1 MRHPPSFQG
10 LVIMMKKENKDP
22 ATLDCVSPVKKE
34 IFAPERKSRRDDL
47 NTTFIDLIDV
57 MDIAMWELDLDYRVV
72 GYNKKAEQIYGK
84 DVVGTFCHFAA
95 AGLDRVC
102 DDCPAKRVYD
112 GYESGRSEHQR
123 TDTSGKKIF
132 IDHVATP
139 IKDENGKLT
148 GVLVVIVDIT
158 ERKNLERELTKHRAR
173 LEEMVD
179 DRTRSLRES
188 EEKYRSMMEALHDDV
203 YICSPDFV
211 ITYMNPAMIRRLGK
225 DLTGEVC
232 HTALYDRNRKC
243 SWCIHDKIGKGHH
256 GTYEIL
262 SPKDNRFY
270 EVTHSPIA
278 HTDGFV
284 SKLTILRDITEFKTI
299 SGQLQ
304 QAHKMEAI
312 GTLAGGIAHEFN
324 NLLGI
329 ILGNTELAMDDV
341 PQWNMA
347 LNNLKEIRK
356 ASLRAR
362 DVVKQ
367 ILALSRK
374 DDQHLK
380 PVSMGA
386 IVRDALK
393 LIRSSIPAIIEIRQN
408 MTSHFDTLNGDATQ
422 LNQVLI
428 NLCANA
434 AHAMGNK
441 KGILEIN
448 LEDIRLDPE
457 KASHFLGLDP
467 GRYVKL
473 SIGDTGCGIAP
484 GTMDKIFDPY
494 FTTKAVGEGTGMGLA
509 ITQNIVKQH
518 GGTISVQSAPGK
530 GTTFQVLLPVIDK
543 KAQTEIEVAQNCFK
557 GDERILFV
565 DDEKMMVEI
574 FQPMLQRLGYT
585 ATATTSSLDALKLFS
600 RKPDQ
605 FDLVITDQTMPKLT
619 GDDLAGKMMALR
631 PDLPIILCTGH
642 SELIDEKK
650 AKKIGISAYLSKP
663 IVMGKLARTVRE
675 VLDNRSTAR

>member
-1 MRHPPSFQG
+1 
-10 LVIMMKKENKDP
+10 MKKENKDP
-22 ATLDCVSPVKKE
+22 ATLNGVSPVKKE
-34 IFAPERKSRRDDL
+34 IFTPERKSRRDDL

-102 DDCPAKRVYD
+102 DDCPAERVYD

-139 IKDENGKLT
+139 IKDENGTLT

-179 DRTRSLRES
+179 DRTCSLSES

-225 DLTGEVC
+225 DLTGEIC
-232 HTALYDRNRKC
+232 YTALYDRNRKC
-243 SWCIHDKIGKGHH
+243 SWCIHDEIRKGHH

-278 HTDGFV
+278 HTDGSV

-530 GTTFQVLLPVIDK
+530 GTTFQVLLPVINRR
-543 KAQTEIEVAQNCFK
+543 AQTEIEVAQTCFK

-585 ATATTSSLDALKLFS
+585 ATATTSSLDALKIFS
-600 RKPDQ
+600 RQPDQ